1 MWRIFPLQ
9 VVDLQSK
16 YDIVVVGAGP
26 AGLSAAYSAAKNGAR
41 VIVLERDDGI
51 AHNVR
56 TSGVSW
62 VEEIRKFGITE
73 EHYNPIQN
81 YAFYSPSKEITIQGN
96 EPKCCVLNVRS
107 TYQHLA
113 SEAASVGAKIMVKA
127 NVTNAL
133 LTNGRISGVKVSTP
147 KGELN
152 INADLVIDA
161 SGFGTAV
168 GRKMGFVSEW
178 KRYGVGAEYEC
189 YAEKVD
195 DDTWA
200 LMVGSTYSPA
210 GYAWIFPLSKNRVRI
225 GVGIGRPESDE
236 EPLDLL
242 NTMLEKRPKP
252 LERMGKI
259 EPLEMHYGFIPN
271 EGVRTNTVTDGFI
284 LVGDSA
290 GQANPL
296 VLEGIRYAIEFGRLA
311 GEIGCKAL
319 QYGATK
325 ESLKE
330 YDEIWR
336 AKAQNKIASALKV
349 QSRWLGLTDD
359 QWDKE
364 IEIIRDMSTDEF
376 IDFIR
381 ADFSVSKML
390 KLALHHPKVA
400 ARQLFSMVTK
410 N

>member
-1 MWRIFPLQ
+1 M
-9 VVDLQSK
+9 QSE

-26 AGLSAAYSAAKNGAR
+26 AGLSAAYSAAKNGAN
-41 VIVLERDDGI
+41 VVVLERDDGV

-62 VEEIRKFGITE
+62 IEEITKFGITE
-73 EHYNPIQN
+73 EHYNPIRN
-81 YAFYSPSKEITIQGN
+81 YTFFSPSNEIILGGS
-96 EPKCCVLNVRS
+96 ESRCCVLNVRS

-113 SEAASVGAKIMVKA
+113 FQAAGVGAKIMVKA

-133 LTNGRISGVKVSTP
+133 FTNGRISGVRVNTP
-147 KGELN
+147 KGELD

-161 SGFGTAV
+161 SGFGTV
-168 GRKMGFVSEW
+168 IGRKMGFVSEW

-189 YAEKVD
+189 YAENLSG
-195 DDTWA
+195 DTWA
-200 LMVGSTYSPA
+200 LMVGSMYSPA

-225 GVGIGRPESDE
+225 GVGIGRPESNE

-242 NTMLEKRPKP
+242 NAMLEKRPKP
-252 LERMGKI
+252 LDRMGKI
-259 EPLEMHYGFIPN
+259 EPIEMHYGFIPN

-290 GQANPL
+290 GQSNPL

-311 GEIGCKAL
+311 GEIGSKAL
-319 QYGATK
+319 QYGVTK
-325 ESLKE
+325 ESLWE
-330 YDEIWR
+330 YEKAWK
-336 AKAQNKIASALKV
+336 AKVQDKIAAALKV
-349 QSRWLGLTDD
+349 QSRWLHLTDE

-364 IEIIRDMSTDEF
+364 IEIIKDMSVDEF

-381 ADFSVSKML
+381 ADFSISKML
-390 KLALHHPKVA
+390 KLALHHPKIA
-400 ARQLFSMVTK
+400 ARQLFSMVV
-410 N
+410 NN

>member
-1 MWRIFPLQ
+1 ME
-9 VVDLQSK
+9 SK

-41 VIVLERDDGI
+41 VVVLERDDGI
-51 AHNVR
+51 GHNIR

-62 VEEIRKFGITE
+62 IEEMRRFGITE
-73 EHYNPIQN
+73 EHYNPIRN
-81 YAFYSPSKEITIQGN
+81 YTFFSPSNEITIQGN
-96 EPKCCVLNVRS
+96 EAKCCVLDVRS

-113 SEAASVGAKIMVKA
+113 FEAADAGARIMVKA

-133 LTNGRISGVKVSTP
+133 IANDRIFGVKVNTP
-147 KGELN
+147 KGEVN

-168 GRKMGFVSEW
+168 GRKTGLVSEW

-189 YAEKVD
+189 YAEKID
-195 DDTWA
+195 SDTWS

-210 GYAWIFPLSKNRVRI
+210 GYAWIFPLNKNRVRI
-225 GVGIGRPESDE
+225 GVGIGRPESNE
-236 EPLDLL
+236 EPLELL
-242 NTMLEKRPKP
+242 NTILEKRPKP
-252 LERMGKI
+252 LDRMGKI
-259 EPLEMHYGFIPN
+259 EPVELHYGFIPN
-271 EGVRTNTVTDGFI
+271 EGVRAHAVADSFI

-325 ESLKE
+325 ESLQE
-330 YDEIWR
+330 YDKIWR
-336 AKAQNKIASALKV
+336 ARVQNKIAAALRV
-349 QSRWLGLTDD
+349 QSRWLKLTDEE
-359 QWDKE
+359 WDRE
-364 IEIIRDMSTDEF
+364 IEIIKDMSTDEF

-381 ADFSVSKML
+381 ADFSTTKML

-400 ARQLFSMVTK
+400 ARQLFSMVLK

>member
-9 VVDLQSK
+9 VVDLQIK

-26 AGLSAAYSAAKNGAR
+26 AGLSAAYSAAKNGAK
-41 VIVLERDDGI
+41 VIVLEKDDGI

-62 VEEIRKFGITE
+62 IDEMRKFGITE
-73 EHYNPIQN
+73 EHYNPIRN
-81 YAFYSPSKEITIQGN
+81 YAFYSPSNEITIQGD
-96 EPKCCVLNVRS
+96 ESKCCVLNVRS

-113 SEAASVGAKIMVKA
+113 SEAASVGAKIMVRT

-133 LTNGRISGVKVSTP
+133 LTNGRIAGVKVSTP

-168 GRKMGFVSEW
+168 GRKLGFVSEW

-189 YAEKVD
+189 DAEKVD
-195 DDTWA
+195 YNTWA
-200 LMVGSTYSPA
+200 LMVGSMYSPA

-242 NTMLEKRPKP
+242 NTMLQKRPKP

-311 GEIGCKAL
+311 GEVGCKAL

-336 AKAQNKIASALKV
+336 AKVQNKIASALKV

-364 IEIIRDMSTDEF
+364 IEIIKDMSTDEF

>member
-1 MWRIFPLQ
+1 MEN
-9 VVDLQSK
+9 K

-26 AGLSAAYSAAKNGAR
+26 AGLSAAYSAAKNGAN

-51 AHNVR
+51 AHNIR

-62 VEEIRKFGITE
+62 IEEIRKFGITE
-73 EHYNPIQN
+73 EHYNPIRN
-81 YAFYSPSKEITIQGN
+81 YTFFSPSNEVTIQGN
-96 EPKCCVLNVRS
+96 ESRCCVLNVRS

-113 SEAASVGAKIMVKA
+113 FQAASAGAKIMVKA

-133 LTNGRISGVKVSTP
+133 IVNDKISGVKVSTP
-147 KGELN
+147 KGEVN

-161 SGFGTAV
+161 SGFGTAI

-189 YAEKVD
+189 YAEKID
-195 DDTWA
+195 DDTWT
-200 LMVGSTYSPA
+200 LMVGSMYSPA
-210 GYAWIFPLSKNRVRI
+210 GYAWIFPLGKNRVRI

-236 EPLDLL
+236 EPLELL
-242 NTMLEKRPKP
+242 NAMLEKRLKP
-252 LERMGKI
+252 LDRMGKI
-259 EPLEMHYGFIPN
+259 EPVELHYGFIPN
-271 EGVRTNTVTDGFI
+271 EGVRAHTVTDHFI

-290 GQANPL
+290 GHANPL

-311 GEIGCKAL
+311 GEIGCEAL
-319 QYGATK
+319 QHGATK
-325 ESLKE
+325 ESLRK
-330 YDEIWR
+330 YDHVWR
-336 AKAQNKIASALKV
+336 TRVQNKIESALKV
-349 QSRWLGLTDD
+349 QSRWLKLTDEE
-359 QWDKE
+359 WDKE
-364 IEIIRDMSTDEF
+364 IEIMKDMSTDEF

-381 ADFSVSKML
+381 ADFSKSKML

-400 ARQLFSMVTK
+400 ARQLFNMVIK